1 MYFALQNGINMKIID
16 GKALA
21 EEIRN
26 ELKLEVEILKKDGK
40 KIPHLAAV
48 QVGDNPAS
56 ETYVN
61 AKVKACA
68 EVGFFSTLIKLPEE
82 ITEQELLKKVNE
94 LNENKE
100 IDGYI
105 VQLPLPEH
113 INEQKITLAISPK
126 KDVDGFH
133 PENLGRMVLNLP
145 CFLPATPAGMVE
157 MLKRSN
163 IETAGKHCV
172 VVGRSHIVGSP
183 ISILMAR
190 NNKFGN
196 CTVTLTHSRT
206 KNLEEYTQ
214 KADILMVAIGKPE
227 FITAQHVKEGAVV
240 IDVGIH
246 RVKDASKKN
255 GFRLVG
261 DVKYDEVAPKCS
273 YISPVPGGVGP
284 MTIASLMLNTLSAVK
299 LNFNL

>member
-1 MYFALQNGINMKIID
+1 MKVID
-16 GKALA
+16 GKAMA

-26 ELKLEVEILKKDGK
+26 ELKKEVEILKKEGNK
-40 KIPHLAAV
+40 VPHLAAV
-48 QVGDNPAS
+48 LVGNNPAS

-68 EVGFFSTLIKLPEE
+68 EVGFGSSLIKLPET
-82 ITEQELLKKVNE
+82 ITENELLEKVKEIN
-94 LNENKE
+94 NNPE

-105 VQLPLPEH
+105 VQLPLPSH

-157 MLKRSN
+157 MLRRSN
-163 IETAGKHCV
+163 IDTTGKHCV

-190 NNKFGN
+190 NSNPGN
-196 CTVTLTHSRT
+196 CTVTITHSRT
-206 KNLEEYTQ
+206 KNLEEYT
-214 KADILMVAIGKPE
+214 KNADILMVAIGKPE
-227 FITAQHVKEGAVV
+227 FITAKHVKEGAVV

-246 RVKDASKKN
+246 RIEDASKKS

-284 MTIASLMLNTLSAVK
+284 MTIATLMSNTLSAVK
-299 LNFNL
+299 IKF

>member
-1 MYFALQNGINMKIID
+1 MQLLD
-16 GKALA
+16 GKAMA
-21 EEIRN
+21 EAIRA
-26 ELKLEVEILKKDGK
+26 ELKEEVNQLKAAGK

-48 QVGDNPAS
+48 LVGNDGAS

-68 EVGFFSTLIKLPEE
+68 EVGFQSTLIKLSETISEE
-82 ITEQELLKKVNE
+82 ELLKKVKE
-94 LNENKE
+94 LNEDAS

-105 VQLPLPEH
+105 VQLPLPKH
-113 INEQKITLAISPK
+113 INEQKVTLAIAPQ

-133 PENLGRMVLNLP
+133 PENLGRMVLHLP

-157 MLKRSN
+157 MLRRAG
-163 IETAGKHCV
+163 IDTAGKHCV

-183 ISILMAR
+183 VSILMAR
-190 NNKFGN
+190 NASPGN
-196 CTVTLTHSRT
+196 CTVTVTHSRT
-206 KNLEEYTQ
+206 KNLEDFTRS
-214 KADILMVAIGKPE
+214 ADILMVAIGKPE
-227 FITAQHVKEGAVV
+227 FITGAHVKEGAVV

-246 RVKDASKKN
+246 RIEDKSKKS

-261 DVKYDEVAPKCS
+261 DVKYDDVAPKCS

-284 MTIASLMLNTLSAVK
+284 MTIASLMMNTLNAVK
-299 LNFNL
+299 MYS

>member
-1 MYFALQNGINMKIID
+1 MKVID
-16 GKALA
+16 GKAMA

-26 ELKLEVEILKKDGK
+26 ELKKEVEILKKEGK
-40 KIPHLAAV
+40 KVPHLAAV
-48 QVGDNPAS
+48 LVGNNPAS

-68 EVGFFSTLIKLPEE
+68 EVGFGSSLIKLSET
-82 ITEQELLKKVNE
+82 ITESELLEKVKEIN
-94 LNENKE
+94 NNPE

-105 VQLPLPEH
+105 VQLPLPSH
-113 INEQKITLAISPK
+113 INEQKVTMAISPK

-157 MLKRSN
+157 MLRRSN
-163 IETAGKHCV
+163 IDTTGKHCV

-190 NNKFGN
+190 NSNPGN
-196 CTVTLTHSRT
+196 CTVTITHSRT
-206 KNLEEYTQ
+206 KNLEEYT
-214 KADILMVAIGKPE
+214 KSADILMVAIGKPE
-227 FITAQHVKEGAVV
+227 FITAKHVKEGAVV

-246 RVKDASKKN
+246 RIEDASKKS

-284 MTIASLMLNTLSAVK
+284 MTIATLMSNTLSAVK
-299 LNFNL
+299 ISF